1 MKEKNNQLFS
11 YQANNNNYENK
22 INITKNISL
31 KNAIKKI
38 KNNISMNDIKY
49 NNDYDYNNTIEAPIP
64 INPINNKKDIIQL
77 EDLLILESK
86 LFHLLNCLNNNN
98 AIAKICVDWW
108 SFYTFSSF
116 YRKFPKLFLNVG
128 ENNIMSDYVIAHNAV
143 ILELLSIIIAYEVLN
158 AQSNNGI
165 MEVLIDLIDEIHQN
179 FLIECDYIL
188 SKVNTQLI
196 NNIWI
201 KKLQDLII
209 SKKKW
214 YTRNLNHLKFI
225 KEGNE
230 IIQNLI
236 ERILIWYSNE
246 KEQINIDVLNFF
258 NKNISKLNLIQ
269 LNTYFNE
276 IISKEN
282 MKIGKYFSN
291 IIKARINI
299 YKKEEVIVP
308 YLPKQI
314 ERNKKYTLVLDLDET
329 LISFRFNKKYKG
341 ILKKRP
347 GLHNFLNQ
355 VGTKYELVVFT
366 AGTQEYADPI
376 INIIEKNNKIFAKK
390 LYRQHTV
397 FIDNIFVKDLTRLG
411 RDLSKIII
419 IDNMPQ
425 NFILQKENGIFIKNY
440 FGQDDNDMALLDL
453 IPILLK
459 IASKPNNDVRI
470 ELKKYKEEIFNRITT
485 NLN

>member
-1 MKEKNNQLFS
+1 M
-11 YQANNNNYENK
+11 
-22 INITKNISL
+22 
-31 KNAIKKI
+31 
-38 KNNISMNDIKY
+38 
-49 NNDYDYNNTIEAPIP
+49 
-64 INPINNKKDIIQL
+64 
-77 EDLLILESK
+77 
-86 LFHLLNCLNNNN
+86 
-98 AIAKICVDWW
+98 
-108 SFYTFSSF
+108 
-116 YRKFPKLFLNVG
+116 
-128 ENNIMSDYVIAHNAV
+128 
-143 ILELLSIIIAYEVLN
+143 
-158 AQSNNGI
+158 
-165 MEVLIDLIDEIHQN
+165 
-179 FLIECDYIL
+179 
-188 SKVNTQLI
+188 
-196 NNIWI
+196 
-201 KKLQDLII
+201 
-209 SKKKW
+209 
-214 YTRNLNHLKFI
+214 KFI

-347 GLHNFLNQ
+347 GLHNFLNK

-376 INIIEKNNKIFAKK
+376 INIIEKNNKIFAKR

-485 NLN
+485 YLN